1 MRALDLHISRF
12 DPLGH
17 SMNVSADPNTASART
32 RHIIIALIAAA
43 VLVFLARLATDSV
56 LPAQAKVQNA
66 NPAVT
71 ANMPAAPAA
80 ENQIEEEDPSA
91 AQARQARLEREKLQI
106 AAEQARRDERLKAAI
121 ATRDQASEIA
131 RLDQER
137 LDQAWARFYKKP
149 KKCDVPT
156 DQNVIVECGN
166 HFIRERQRFE
176 KLWADGKI
184 SAR

>member
-1 MRALDLHISRF
+1 
-12 DPLGH
+12 
-17 SMNVSADPNTASART
+17 MNVSADPNPASART
-32 RHIIIALIAAA
+32 RHIIIALLVAA
-43 VLVFLARLATDSV
+43 VVVFLARFATDRM
-56 LPAQAKVQNA
+56 LPPQI
-66 NPAVT
+66 PST
-71 ANMPAAPAA
+71 SAAPAIA
-80 ENQIEEEDPSA
+80 TNELPSSAADKLIEEENPA
-91 AQARQARLEREKLQI
+91 ELQARQARIEREKQQI
-106 AAEQARRDERLKAAI
+106 AADQARREERLKAAI

-137 LDQAWARFYKKP
+137 VDQAWSRFYKKP

-184 SAR
+184 GAR

>member
-1 MRALDLHISRF
+1 
-12 DPLGH
+12 
-17 SMNVSADPNTASART
+17 MNVSADSNPASART
-32 RHIIIALIAAA
+32 RHIIIALVAAA
-43 VLVFLARLATDSV
+43 LLVFLARFATDRV
-56 LPAQAKVQNA
+56 LPPQINT
-66 NPAVT
+66 T
-71 ANMPAAPAA
+71 APQIAASTPAAPAA
-80 ENQIEEEDPSA
+80 ESLSEKEDPAA
-91 AQARQARLEREKLQI
+91 AQARQARIEREKQL
-106 AAEQARRDERLKAAI
+106 AASDQARRDERLKAAI

-137 LDQAWARFYKKP
+137 MDQAWGRFYKKP

-156 DQNVIVECGN
+156 DQSVIVECGN

>member
-1 MRALDLHISRF
+1 
-12 DPLGH
+12 
-17 SMNVSADPNTASART
+17 MNVSADPNPESART
-32 RHIIIALIAAA
+32 RHIIIALIVAAL
-43 VLVFLARLATDSV
+43 LVFLARFATDSV
-56 LPAQAKVQNA
+56 LPPQLKAAS
-66 NPAVT
+66 
-71 ANMPAAPAA
+71 AAPAIA
-80 ENQIEEEDPSA
+80 ASAPPLPAADSLIEEKNPAEV
-91 AQARQARLEREKLQI
+91 QARQARIEREKQQI
-106 AAEQARRDERLKAAI
+106 AADQARRDERLKAAI
-121 ATRDQASEIA
+121 ATRDQASEIT

-137 LDQAWARFYKKP
+137 MDQAWGRFYKKP